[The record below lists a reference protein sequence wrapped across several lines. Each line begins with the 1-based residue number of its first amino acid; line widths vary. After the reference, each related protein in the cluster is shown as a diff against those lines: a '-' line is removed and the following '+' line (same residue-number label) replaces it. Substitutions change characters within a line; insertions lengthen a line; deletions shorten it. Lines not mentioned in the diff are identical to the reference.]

1 MKSAQPAI
9 MREGRKHRS
18 CWHLLR
24 YAMPMAACLCLGA
37 MLAQHTA
44 AQGCAMCY
52 QSAAAS
58 AAQSRAALRHGILI
72 LLLPAVCL
80 FGGIFA
86 LIYLR
91 RNAYHRDLYQET
103 RLLGRI
109 GFESRQ
115 PARVAHTK

>member
-1 MKSAQPAI
+1 MKSARSASG
-9 MREGRKHRS
+9 REGRKHRS
-18 CWHLLR
+18 CWRLLR
-24 YAMPMAACLCLGA
+24 YAVLIAICLCLGA
-37 MLAQHTA
+37 MLAQHAA

-72 LLLPAVCL
+72 LLLPAVGL

-91 RNAYHRDLYQET
+91 RNAYHRDLDQET
-103 RLLGRI
+103 RFLGRV
-109 GFESRQ
+109 GVDSRQ
-115 PARVAHTK
+115 PARVGHTK